1 MKKTVSIIAVL
12 SSIIYL
18 AAGAGLLVFQNVFK
32 PLFMSSSAEY
42 ITVYPVQDILQLVLL
57 GIPCVVLGILSLSES
72 SESRKGME
80 LLLVIYSG
88 IMLVTFGQIMTLGS
102 MINSTMIGRLQGVAA
117 LVNMSAVSSMF
128 SWIQFLINLAL
139 VMLLLRGAVGLGEK
153 KTDQ

>member
-1 MKKTVSIIAVL
+1 M
-12 SSIIYL
+12 
-18 AAGAGLLVFQNVFK
+18 
-32 PLFMSSSAEY
+32 
-42 ITVYPVQDILQLVLL
+42 
-57 GIPCVVLGILSLSES
+57 VLGILSLSES

-88 IMLVTFGQIMTLGS
+88 IMLVAFGQIMTLGS
-102 MINSTMIGRLQGVAA
+102 MINSTMIGRLQGAAA